1 MSFENGVR
9 IVWNLTNA
17 CPYNCPMCVASANKR
32 IEENVDKL
40 AILNSILSVNND
52 IISIDFSGGDPLFNK
67 SDIEIIKEAL
77 GKIGKNKISISATGL
92 SISKLSDE
100 EILELAQ
107 EYDLTYDFP
116 RKYKDFDIRDKEY
129 NECNYNQAMRIKKLG
144 IDVNIFVPIRN
155 IEDVYYKELASDI
168 VELNPKLVK
177 LLRLMPMGN
186 NLKINK
192 SESIDKCKYLIEQ
205 LRNLGYNGK
214 IEISCA
220 MKHEFNE
227 MGNCNMLSERKLGL
241 DQQGNLFTCIWA
253 ADILED
259 RATNPFYLG
268 NLLEKKLLD
277 ILSSN
282 SIKRYKSR
290 LENDRNKCH
299 VLEYFNTDNKEVKDY

>member
-32 IEENVDKL
+32 MEENVDKL

-52 IISIDFSGGDPLFNK
+52 IISIDFSGGDPLFKK

-77 GKIGKNKISISATGL
+77 KKIGKDKISISATGL

-116 RKYKDFDIRDKEY
+116 RKYKDLDIRDKEY
-129 NECNYNQAMRIKKLG
+129 NEYNYNQAMRIKKLG

-214 IEISCA
+214 VELSCA
-220 MKHEFNE
+220 MKQEFNE
-227 MGNCNMLSERKLGL
+227 MRNCNMLSERKLGL
-241 DQQGNLFTCIWA
+241 DQQ
-253 ADILED
+253 
-259 RATNPFYLG
+259 R
-268 NLLEKKLLD
+268 
-277 ILSSN
+277 
-282 SIKRYKSR
+282 
-290 LENDRNKCH
+290 
-299 VLEYFNTDNKEVKDY
+299 